1 MTFTIRY
8 HCGETEV
15 DGLQLAETI
24 EQARSLIAAKAADLK
39 QKADLAI
46 IFRVSP
52 SGTEELEEVRKL
64 HA

>member
-8 HCGETEV
+8 RRGETEV
-15 DGLQLAETI
+15 EGLQLADTI
-24 EQARSLIAAKAADLK
+24 EEARALIAVKAADLK